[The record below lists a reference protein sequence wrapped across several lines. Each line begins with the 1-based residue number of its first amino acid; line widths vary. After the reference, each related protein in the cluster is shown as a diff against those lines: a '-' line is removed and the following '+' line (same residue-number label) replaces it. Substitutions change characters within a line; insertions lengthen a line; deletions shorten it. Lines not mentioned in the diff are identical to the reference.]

1 MLRVKSQKQY
11 DKTLAD
17 LREVGVNT
25 TMLSGWER
33 LAHNPNQTIF
43 GYALSDGFCSD
54 GVGDEYVDLG
64 TLDSGGVTD
73 CIIES
78 QLGLGV
84 SEQDKICTTIKEFI
98 AAVKAQRSGE
108 SK

>member
-1 MLRVKSQKQY
+1 MIKYLMLRVKSQKQY

-43 GYALSDGFCSD
+43 GYTLSDGFCSD
-54 GVGDEYVDLG
+54 GVGEEAAL
-64 TLDSGGVTD
+64 L
-73 CIIES
+73 
-78 QLGLGV
+78 
-84 SEQDKICTTIKEFI
+84 QDTTKLFTSRKEFI